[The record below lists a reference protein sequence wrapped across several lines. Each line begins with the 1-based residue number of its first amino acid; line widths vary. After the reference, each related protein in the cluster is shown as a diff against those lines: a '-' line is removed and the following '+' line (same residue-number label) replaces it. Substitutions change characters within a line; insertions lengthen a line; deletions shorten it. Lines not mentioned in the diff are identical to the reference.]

1 MPGLRATEAE
11 FRALF
16 VDKLQLVDPGD
27 FERARAMADRLQL
40 PLERALAERG
50 GMPLTFLLEQ
60 TAQAWGVGFL
70 ELRVSDIE
78 PEALW
83 TLRED
88 YARAHLVMPVARRDR
103 ELKLAMAD
111 PRDTTV
117 IRDVQQITRLTVVP
131 ILATEER
138 IRRAHLLYKRDLRRM
153 LGMSVIEPS
162 TEVRRPARTVAPV
175 EASRAAAPRVEAP
188 GVVPQARI
196 LSEAEAASAVDLV
209 TQLLEY
215 AVVSGASDIHVE
227 PYEMELLV
235 RYRVD
240 GVLHEVLS
248 LPVSS
253 QAPVA
258 ARLKVLA
265 AMRID
270 ERRIPQDGRFEADLS
285 GCRVDLRVSSVPT
298 RWGEKIVLRVLAPDV
313 GAADLEDLGL
323 GPTDLETLLRAVARP
338 YGMILVTGPTGSG
351 KSTTLYAM
359 LRRLAVDRQNAV
371 NISTIEDPIEY
382 TMPRV
387 TQIPINTSA
396 GLDFAGG
403 LRALLRQDPDVIMV
417 GEIRDRETVDIGVRA
432 ALVGRLFLSSLHT
445 NDATASVPRLLD
457 MGIEP
462 FLLASTLV
470 LVMGQR
476 LVRRICTSC
485 RQSRPLDEGA
495 LAALRARPDFA
506 DALRV
511 LRADGVIG
519 SGDDALASLTAF
531 AGRGCEQCK
540 GTGFRGR
547 VAIFELFEIDDHIR
561 RMIME
566 SRDGVAVRE
575 AAIARGMKTMFQ
587 DGLAKTLLGE
597 TTLEEVFRVAV

>member
-162 TEVRRPARTVAPV
+162 TEVRRPARTVAPA
-175 EASRAAAPRVEAP
+175 EASRAAAARVEAP

-215 AVVSGASDIHVE
+215 AVVAGASDIHVE

-258 ARLKVLA
+258 
-265 AMRID
+265 
-270 ERRIPQDGRFEADLS
+270 
-285 GCRVDLRVSSVPT
+285 
-298 RWGEKIVLRVLAPDV
+298 
-313 GAADLEDLGL
+313 
-323 GPTDLETLLRAVARP
+323 
-338 YGMILVTGPTGSG
+338 GS
-351 KSTTLYAM
+351 
-359 LRRLAVDRQNAV
+359 
-371 NISTIEDPIEY
+371 
-382 TMPRV
+382 
-387 TQIPINTSA
+387 
-396 GLDFAGG
+396 
-403 LRALLRQDPDVIMV
+403 
-417 GEIRDRETVDIGVRA
+417 
-432 ALVGRLFLSSLHT
+432 
-445 NDATASVPRLLD
+445 
-457 MGIEP
+457 
-462 FLLASTLV
+462 
-470 LVMGQR
+470 
-476 LVRRICTSC
+476 
-485 RQSRPLDEGA
+485 
-495 LAALRARPDFA
+495 
-506 DALRV
+506 
-511 LRADGVIG
+511 
-519 SGDDALASLTAF
+519 
-531 AGRGCEQCK
+531 
-540 GTGFRGR
+540 
-547 VAIFELFEIDDHIR
+547 
-561 RMIME
+561 
-566 SRDGVAVRE
+566 
-575 AAIARGMKTMFQ
+575 
-587 DGLAKTLLGE
+587 
-597 TTLEEVFRVAV
+597 